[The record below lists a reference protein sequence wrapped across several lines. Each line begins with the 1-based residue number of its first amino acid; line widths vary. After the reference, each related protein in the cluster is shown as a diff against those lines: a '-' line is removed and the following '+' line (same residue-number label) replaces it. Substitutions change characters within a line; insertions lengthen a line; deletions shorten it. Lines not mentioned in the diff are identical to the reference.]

1 MITKITPD
9 LVEKWAEWLDHQP
22 KTTALTEEQMLTFV
36 LATMHE
42 SKIEANE
49 ELKNDI
55 LNGGPSMER
64 LFYNRVKACHTYT
77 ITFAVALAMA
87 SITRTPGEVT
97 MYANYLQ
104 YKAKKMGKGLL
115 RMQDIGMHIL
125 PYGVFSRDTMREAW
139 DRQKC
144 SHNLGSDNILDHN
157 EAQGT
162 IEIKQG

>member
-9 LVEKWAEWLDHQP
+9 LVEKWAEWLDQQP
-22 KTTALTEEQMLTFV
+22 KSTELNDEQMKMFV

-42 SKIEANE
+42 REIEANDQ
-49 ELKNDI
+49 LKNEI

-125 PYGVFSRDTMREAW
+125 PYGIFSRETMREAW

-144 SHNLGSDNILDHN
+144 SHELGSDNVLDHN
-157 EAQGT
+157 EAQET
-162 IEIKQG
+162 IKIK

>member
-9 LVEKWAEWLDHQP
+9 LVEKWAEWLDRQP
-22 KTTALTEEQMLTFV
+22 KSTELTEDQMKTFV

-42 SKIEANE
+42 REIEAND
-49 ELKNDI
+49 ELKSMI

-77 ITFAVALAMA
+77 ITFAVAIAMA

-104 YKAKKMGKGLL
+104 YKAKKMEKGLL

-125 PYGVFSRDTMREAW
+125 PYGVFSRETMREAW

-144 SHNLGSDNILDHN
+144 SHDLGSDNILDHN
-157 EAQGT
+157 EAQET
-162 IEIKQG
+162 IKIK

>member
-9 LVEKWAEWLDHQP
+9 LVEKWAGWLDRQP
-22 KTTALTEEQMLTFV
+22 KSTELTEDQMKTFV
-36 LATMHE
+36 LVTMHE
-42 SKIEANE
+42 REIEAND
-49 ELKNDI
+49 ELKSMI

-77 ITFAVALAMA
+77 ITFAVAIAMA
-87 SITRTPGEVT
+87 SITHTPGEVT

-125 PYGVFSRDTMREAW
+125 SYGVFSRETMREAW

-144 SHNLGSDNILDHN
+144 SHDLGSDNILDHN
-157 EAQGT
+157 EAQET
-162 IEIKQG
+162 IKIK

>member
-22 KTTALTEEQMLTFV
+22 KSTELNDNQMKTFL

-42 SKIEANE
+42 REIEANDQ
-49 ELKNDI
+49 LKNEI

-97 MYANYLQ
+97 MYTNYLQ

-125 PYGVFSRDTMREAW
+125 PFGIFSRETMREAW

-144 SHNLGSDNILDHN
+144 SHDLGSDNILDHE

-162 IEIKQG
+162 IKIE

>member
-22 KTTALTEEQMLTFV
+22 KSTELNDNQMKTFL

-42 SKIEANE
+42 SEIEDNDQ
-49 ELKNDI
+49 LKNEI

-125 PYGVFSRDTMREAW
+125 PYGIFSRETMCEAW

-144 SHNLGSDNILDHN
+144 SHDLGSDNILDHE

-162 IEIKQG
+162 IKIM

>member
-9 LVEKWAEWLDHQP
+9 LVEKWAEWLDRQP
-22 KTTALTEEQMLTFV
+22 KSTELTEDQMKTFV
-36 LATMHE
+36 LVTMHE
-42 SKIEANE
+42 REIEAND
-49 ELKNDI
+49 ELKSMI

-77 ITFAVALAMA
+77 ITFAVAIAMA

-125 PYGVFSRDTMREAW
+125 PYGVFSRETMREAW
-139 DRQKC
+139 DRQKY
-144 SHNLGSDNILDHN
+144 SHDLGSDNILDHN
-157 EAQGT
+157 EAQET
-162 IEIKQG
+162 IKIK